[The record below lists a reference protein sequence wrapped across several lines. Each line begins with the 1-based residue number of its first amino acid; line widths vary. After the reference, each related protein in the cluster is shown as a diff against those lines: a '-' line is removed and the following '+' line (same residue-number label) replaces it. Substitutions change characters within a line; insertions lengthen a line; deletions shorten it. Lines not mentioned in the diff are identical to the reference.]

1 MLKSQELKAQLK
13 NLINESKLLA
23 TKEGV
28 TAAEI
33 ENKTAEIETLKAKI
47 SLQQKVEAEERTF
60 SVEEQNR
67 FPVVNNVNREYQVE
81 QQIREFAV

>member
-1 MLKSQELKAQLK
+1 VF
-13 NLINESKLLA
+13 
-23 TKEGV
+23 T
-28 TAAEI
+28 
-33 ENKTAEIETLKAKI
+33 
-47 SLQQKVEAEERTF
+47 VEAEERTF